1 MLTRRS
7 ALRRIAL
14 SAALFSALAPAAVA
28 QGFAGTFTQHND
40 LGRTGQNLNETL
52 LTTSNV
58 RSTTFGKLFSYPV
71 DNQVYAQPLY
81 VPNLAIPGQG
91 THNVLYVVTEG
102 DSIFA
107 FDADGLSPTVLWSLN
122 FTNPASGVNVISCVL
137 SGLQCGIYP
146 NTGITGTPVIDP
158 TANIMYVL
166 VRTAETSAGVTNYV
180 QRLHALDITTGAE
193 TLGGPA
199 VIAGSVKGTG
209 AGTIHGVVS
218 FNALHEN
225 HRPGLT
231 LANNM
236 VYIAYAGSEHGWI
249 FAYNAQTLAQVAVF
263 CTTPNGS
270 LGGVW
275 ATGNGLAVDSIGN
288 LYAATGDGP
297 FDANTGGSD
306 YGDTLIQFSPTLQV
320 LEYFTPQDQACRAPK
335 ATDLDLGSGG
345 PMILPTQGGAFPDE
359 IVEAGKGG
367 APCDLF
373 PDGNY
378 AVPIYVVNRDSM
390 GGYNASQ
397 DADIQTVEGTVHGY
411 WSNPAYWQGPTSG
424 YIYYSGVMSE
434 GNGGGDYLKQYTVT
448 NGVVSP
454 TATAQT
460 SNLFPIGSTPSVSAN
475 GTKNGIVWAIERKD
489 LLSGAPGIHP
499 AILYAYPATNVAKM
513 LYNSTQAKVDE
524 QTRDQMGCANKFQ
537 TPTVANG
544 KVYVATQNEI
554 DVFGLLANMPSAPL
568 PSVSAPCFSF
578 RGQAVATTSAAQSTL
593 ITNLGPGTLTI
604 SAVSIQGINPS
615 EFSQTNTCG
624 SSLAQ
629 GASCTISITFTPS
642 IATIPQQAYVQLSDN
657 AVGGALTLE
666 LVGTGK

>member
-1 MLTRRS
+1 MLMRLS
-7 ALRRIAL
+7 ALRQVVL
-14 SAALFSALAPAAVA
+14 SAALFSAMMPSAEA

-40 LGRTGQNLNETL
+40 LGRTGQNLNETV

-71 DNQVYAQPLY
+71 DNQVYGQPLY
-81 VPNLAIPGQG
+81 VPNVAIPGQG
-91 THNVLYVVTEG
+91 PHNVLYVVTEG
-102 DSIFA
+102 DSVFA

-137 SGLQCGIYP
+137 SGLACGVYP

-158 TANIMYVL
+158 ATNIMYVV
-166 VRTAETSAGVTNYV
+166 VRTAETSAGVTSYV

-193 TLGGPA
+193 MLGGPV

-209 AGTIHGVVS
+209 VGSVHGVVI

-231 LANNM
+231 LANNTI
-236 VYIAYAGSEHGWI
+236 YIAYAGSGHGWI
-249 FAYNAQTLAQVAVF
+249 FAYNAQTLAQVGIF

-270 LGGVW
+270 LGGIW
-275 ATGNGLAVDSIGN
+275 ATGNGLAVDSNGN

-306 YGDTLIQFSPTLQV
+306 YGDSLIQFSPTLQV
-320 LEYFTPQDQACRAPK
+320 LQYFTPTDQACRAPIT
-335 ATDLDLGSGG
+335 TDLDLGSGG

-359 IVEAGKGG
+359 IVQAGKGG

-373 PDGNY
+373 PDGSY

-411 WSNPAYWQGPTSG
+411 WSNPAYWQGPTAA
-424 YIYYSGVMSE
+424 YIYYSGVTSE

-448 NGVVSP
+448 NGVVSATP
-454 TATAQT
+454 TAQT
-460 SNLFPIGSTPSVSAN
+460 SNVFPVGTTPSISAH
-475 GTKNGIVWAIERKD
+475 GTKNGILWAMQRND
-489 LLSGAPGIHP
+489 LLSNGPGNHP
-499 AILYAYPATNVAKM
+499 AVLYAYPAGDVAKT
-513 LYNSTQAKVDE
+513 LYSSGQTKVNSQV
-524 QTRDQMGCANKFQ
+524 RDQMGCANKFQ

-554 DVFGLLANMPSAPL
+554 DVFGLLANKPSAPL
-568 PSVSAPCFSF
+568 PSVSVPCFSF
-578 RGQAVATTSAAQSTL
+578 SGEAVGTTSAAQSTV
-593 ITNLGPGTLTI
+593 ITNLGPGALTI
-604 SAVSIQGINPS
+604 SGVSIQGINPS

-624 SSLAQ
+624 SSVTQ
-629 GASCTISITFTPS
+629 GASCKISITFTPS
-642 IATIPQQAYVQLSDN
+642 IASIPQQAYVQFSDN
-657 AVGGALTLE
+657 AVGGALTLQ
-666 LVGTGK
+666 LIGTGK